1 MNTLVIVVIA
11 ACCLAAG
18 YLLYGRWLAHKW
30 GIDPNAKTPA
40 VTKEDGQDYVPTDG
54 WVVFAHQFSSI
65 AGAGPVT
72 GAIQAAV
79 FGWVR
84 SFSGSSS
91 AASSSALLPILVP
104 CTPALK
110 MKANRWDF

>member
-40 VTKEDGQDYVPTDG
+40 VTKEDGQDYVPTDVG
-54 WVVFAHQFSSI
+54 AVDLTPWKYRHIVCIIGIILAIGIYILFSPIGI
-65 AGAGPVT
+65 AA
-72 GAIQAAV
+72 
-79 FGWVR
+79 
-84 SFSGSSS
+84 
-91 AASSSALLPILVP
+91 
-104 CTPALK
+104 
-110 MKANRWDF
+110 

>member
-79 FGWVR
+79 FGWVPVFLWIILGPR
-84 SFSGSSS
+84 YAVGPDRRH
-91 AASSSALLPILVP
+91 LLRRCYRFWCPV
-104 CTPALK
+104 
-110 MKANRWDF
+110 RQR

>member
-40 VTKEDGQDYVPTDG
+40 VTKEGGQDYVPTMAGLYLPTSFHPSPVPALSPVLFRQLSLDG
-54 WVVFAHQFSSI
+54 F
-65 AGAGPVT
+65 
-72 GAIQAAV
+72 
-79 FGWVR
+79 R

-91 AASSSALLPILVP
+91 AAFSSALLPILVP